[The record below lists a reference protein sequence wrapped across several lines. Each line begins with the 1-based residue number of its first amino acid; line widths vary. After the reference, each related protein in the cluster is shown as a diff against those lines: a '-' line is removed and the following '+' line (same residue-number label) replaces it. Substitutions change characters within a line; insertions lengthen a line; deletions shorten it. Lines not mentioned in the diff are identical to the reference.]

1 MRAWKPPKYRPMMSA
16 CFARIF
22 CMERPLQTETAKAS
36 MERPAARR
44 NNSISDIRKSSCFFH
59 TFYVECRM
67 IKRNFRMI
75 QKETCLQKKA
85 CRQVSSFAISLCIKQ
100 NQMRMHQ
107 CVGSAPG
114 CCLATTPLSSAYS
127 TQQSGSW
134 SMLTILKGNFSYDA

>member
-1 MRAWKPPKYRPMMSA
+1 
-16 CFARIF
+16 
-22 CMERPLQTETAKAS
+22 
-36 MERPAARR
+36 
-44 NNSISDIRKSSCFFH
+44 
-59 TFYVECRM
+59 
-67 IKRNFRMI
+67 MI

-134 SMLTILKGNFSYDA
+134 SMLTILKKCTPHSRYFSDELGVQKI